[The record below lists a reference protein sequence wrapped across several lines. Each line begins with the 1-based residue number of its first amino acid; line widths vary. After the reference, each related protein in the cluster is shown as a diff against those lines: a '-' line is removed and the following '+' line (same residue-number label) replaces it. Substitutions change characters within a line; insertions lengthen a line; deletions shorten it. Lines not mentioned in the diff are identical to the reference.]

1 MPLFSNKFTPKT
13 IPVRRTDTSVIKKEF
28 GSDYASK
35 ELSLELSPPKIK
47 LGDFEVTFEDGQWI
61 PASGKAGAAHKEI
74 IRLKNELEQLEEENN
89 MLRLKFEILLDMMT
103 DKTVE
108 AEQVEVQRAQS
119 LSSLKQ
125 KSKKQKW

>member
-47 LGDFEVTFEDGQWI
+47 FGDFEVTFEDGQWI

-108 AEQVEVQRAQS
+108 AEQAEMQRVQS